1 MSDLIPS
8 PMPATAAGSLR
19 EVLEAYNDGVQI
31 VSVAVSLDGSTV
43 EVTVLPDPGPGV
55 CPRVDR
61 FNLKRISGFA
71 PVWSSK

>member
-1 MSDLIPS
+1 MPDLTPS
-8 PMPATAAGSLR
+8 PVPATAAGSLR

-55 CPRVDR
+55 SPRIDR
-61 FNLKRISGFA
+61 FELNRIPGFV
-71 PVWSSK
+71 PVWRSA